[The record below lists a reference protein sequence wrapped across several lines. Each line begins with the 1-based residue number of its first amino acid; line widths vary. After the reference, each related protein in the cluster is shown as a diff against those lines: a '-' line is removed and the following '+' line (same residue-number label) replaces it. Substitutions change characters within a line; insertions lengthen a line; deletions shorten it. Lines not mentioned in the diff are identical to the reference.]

1 MESQLLN
8 KIATTREKI
17 VLSIIIYNSMI
28 SQNVQLNRGIRYK

>member
-8 KIATTREKI
+8 KIGTTREKI